1 MPDSRGGVCPRCASN
16 RPAREHAI
24 AFCCGAR
31 KNAVLF
37 ADSRIAAVIPAC
49 ARMTTKTFESGC
61 CSHDARECRTN
72 KENLLS
78 STDASVSRAAATTS
92 ARPWIVAKFGGTSVS
107 TRARWET
114 IARIAAE
121 HHARGR
127 NVLIVVSALSGITDM
142 LKAIVE
148 SRGDEARCRE
158 AQVGIVERHHS
169 LHRDLGLPTR
179 NALDGW
185 LARLDQL
192 IADPR
197 RAQTALAWQAEVF
210 ALGELMSSTLGAAF
224 LGAQGLATRWLD
236 AREHLRAQPLAN
248 QNAWA
253 RYLSAT
259 VPAAPDAAFAQALAA
274 RGEVFITQGFIAR
287 NGSGKTVLL
296 GRGGSDTSAVAI
308 AAAIGAERCDI
319 YTDVDGV
326 YTTDPRVVPKAHR
339 MDKIA
344 YEEMLELASLGA
356 KVMQVRSVE
365 LGMVHNVRIFV
376 RSSFEKPEDI
386 DSSKAPSGTL
396 ICDEGDI
403 VEQQTVTG
411 IAFSKDEAQISI
423 RRVQDKPG
431 VAAAIF
437 GPLADASINVDM
449 IVQNVSADGATTDLT
464 FTVPSA
470 DYERARVTVEKA
482 KGSIGYERMDGA
494 TDVAKVSVIGIGMRS
509 HAGVAA
515 QAFKALAEK
524 KINILAITTSEIKFS
539 VLIKASQTDLAV
551 RTLHTLY
558 GLDKG

>member
-1 MPDSRGGVCPRCASN
+1 MINAEEVRKALNVAVSAPRRYVYAPFAAGTAGRLLAPFGAFGN
-16 RPAREHAI
+16 VMARL
-24 AFCCGAR
+24 
-31 KNAVLF
+31 V
-37 ADSRIAAVIPAC
+37 
-49 ARMTTKTFESGC
+49 M
-61 CSHDARECRTN
+61 
-72 KENLLS
+72 
-78 STDASVSRAAATTS
+78 
-92 ARPWIVAKFGGTSVS
+92 KFGGTSV
-107 TRARWET
+107 ADLD
-114 IARIAAE
+114 RI
-121 HHARGR
+121 R
-127 NVLIVVSALSGITDM
+127 NVARHVKREVDAGHDVAVVVSAISGVTNQLVEWCRQAAM
-142 LKAIVE
+142 L
-148 SRGDEARCRE
+148 
-158 AQVGIVERHHS
+158 H
-169 LHRDLGLPTR
+169 
-179 NALDGW
+179 
-185 LARLDQL
+185 
-192 IADPR
+192 
-197 RAQTALAWQAEVF
+197 
-210 ALGELMSSTLGAAF
+210 
-224 LGAQGLATRWLD
+224 D
-236 AREHLRAQPLAN
+236 AREYDAVVATGEQVTAGLLAIVLEGMGV
-248 QNAWA
+248 NARSWQGWQLPILTDNA
-253 RYLSAT
+253 HG
-259 VPAAPDAAFAQALAA
+259 AA
-274 RGEVFITQGFIAR
+274 RILEVNGAELIRRFKEMSQVAVIAGFQGLHKETGRIT
-287 NGSGKTVLL
+287 TL

-509 HAGVAA
+509 HAGVAS

-539 VLIKASQTDLAV
+539 VLIKASQADLAV